1 MAYDGTAAP
10 GYTNA
15 GYSQDGMNMW
25 TINQDVPSPGGVQ
38 QSTESLPPPIYT
50 IGGVA
55 TEESSSPSI
64 HPVGGVVPECVTA
77 QPTPNR

>member
-38 QSTESLPPPIYT
+38 QSTESLPRPIYT
-50 IGGVA
+50 IRYRRVFFPVD
-55 TEESSSPSI
+55 TSSWRRCS
-64 HPVGGVVPECVTA
+64 
-77 QPTPNR
+77 